1 MHCYFCL
8 NIPFSFNEHLT
19 NGEGRLVCLAAQV
32 PFPVLLRLLDPHL
45 ARFSFRPPPGPR
57 LPQSPSHRFSG
68 GGFFQL
74 SFIWKRLDFTFTFTV
89 FSPEG
94 VFWALLM
101 SPSRHRGPHVLRGG
115 DRPTWGPHH
124 LFPIRQGPPSLPD
137 RCPGSRAPWLTAC
150 HTGHLP
156 VHRPPCGPSVPC
168 PRRSPRHVCCRP
180 YL

>member
-1 MHCYFCL
+1 MEREGWSAWPRRCRFRFCSAFW
-8 NIPFSFNEHLT
+8 IPIWHDFPSARPQDLASRSPRHTGF
-19 NGEGRLVCLAAQV
+19 LVA
-32 PFPVLLRLLDPHL
+32 DS
-45 ARFSFRPPPGPR
+45 FSFR
-57 LPQSPSHRFSG
+57 SSG
-68 GGFFQL
+68 NVLILL
-74 SFIWKRLDFTFTFTV
+74 SLFTFIFTV

-156 VHRPPCGPSVPC
+156 VRRPPCRPSVPC